1 MKYISFKLKPFK
13 IYQKTFAFYI
23 WVMFFSC
30 PLFAQINQF
39 QFERFTVERGLS
51 QSSVLSIA
59 QDSMGFI
66 WMGTKDG
73 LNRYDSQGFE
83 VYKHQVND
91 KNSISSSLNINTLL
105 TDSKGNLWV
114 GTQEGLNK
122 YVPETNSFIRYLN
135 QPNNKTSLSNNT
147 IRSLYEDKQGNLWVG
162 TENGLNKLVGNQKF
176 ERFFCSGSV
185 GNKMVHPI
193 IKAIYQDSKNILWV
207 GSLKGLVSMDLK
219 NGLYRLKTYV
229 HEPLNQQSLAS
240 NDVNAITEDLNHNLW
255 IGTHFNGLDFF
266 DRTNNQFRHFKSEPG
281 NQNSLS
287 SNTIRK
293 IMVNKDGNLW
303 IATLNGINIFDPVS
317 RQFKLQKHDPENST
331 SISQNSIYDVFQDKA
346 GSVWVGTYYG
356 GVNVYHPNAVTFK
369 IYKYYSYKNSLSSNI
384 ISAIVEDKQNNLW
397 IGTEAEGLNYYN
409 RKTGQFAKFS
419 VSSGAKST
427 LSSNLIKSIA
437 INKNGDL
444 WIAAFESGLDLY
456 SPKTG
461 IFKNYKLNPDDPNSL
476 SANRVSYLFYDHL
489 DRLWIGTKG
498 SGLYQYNAQ
507 KDGFTSL
514 LESKSLYH
522 LPSKFINYIFQDQK
536 QNIWVAASNGIFYLS
551 KNGNSFS
558 KFENPNQ
565 IALNNVNCIQQDSKG
580 LIWFGSSNKGLLSF
594 NIATKKTV
602 IYGLDEGLPSN
613 NVTSIVNDN
622 EGYLWIS
629 TDKGLA
635 KLNAGKF
642 KIYTRGD
649 GLPGNVFNYHSFLK
663 DSKGELFFGG
673 YNGLVSFKP
682 EEIVENKTVPKIAF
696 TRLRLFN
703 KNVEINDETKLLSK
717 AFIKTNEITFSYD
730 QNTFTIDFVALNFV
744 KSQKNKFAYK
754 LDGFENEW
762 KDLENPSITFNN
774 LPNGTYKL
782 LIKGTNNDGIWN
794 SEPKQLI
801 ININPPFWK
810 TWWAYLFYTLVVIGL
825 LFIVVRFLLMR
836 ALLKREH
843 DIHQMKLSF
852 FTNVSHEIRTPL
864 TLIMAPLEKL
874 IQDSFENRNLNRQL
888 LDVNKNVKR
897 LYRLVNELMDF
908 RKVESGKMKLN
919 VTEDN
924 LVSFIKEIYLS
935 FQDMAFQRNIHFK
948 FESEH
953 SIVQAYFDKDQ
964 LEKVVFN
971 LLSNA
976 FKFVPDQGKVS
987 INIQVVDS
995 QILVKVC
1002 DNGAG
1007 IPKESIPKL
1016 FTDFYQAGN
1025 HQQRNAGTGIG
1036 LALSKRIANLHHGDL
1051 FLDENDAQT
1060 CFCLLLK
1067 TGFNHFKKDELKE
1080 NIDQEGLTGYVLQ
1093 TEIDNMIDQE
1103 PVKINQVNKEGKH
1116 VVLIAEDNLELRKFI
1131 TQTLSSDYLV
1141 VETEN
1146 GLKALEMATELIPD
1160 LIISDVMMPVMDGF
1174 ELCRN
1179 VKTDERTSHIPVV
1192 LLTARSGDIHE
1203 LEGLKTGADLYLTKP
1218 FSLRK
1223 LQLNIQNLIA
1233 AQENRRKK
1241 FSHHFTL
1248 QPSDVEFESS
1258 DEEFLNKIL
1267 HLLED
1272 NISNSEF
1279 NVNQFA
1285 AEIGMSTP
1293 IFYKKIKALTGLTVN
1308 NFIKSIRLKRAVQ
1321 LLQQGNNNISEI
1333 AYMVGFTDA
1342 KYFSK
1347 EFSKQ
1352 YGISPSKFN

>member
-1 MKYISFKLKPFK
+1 MNNFKSKPKPSKF
-13 IYQKTFAFYI
+13 YQKTLAIYFI
-23 WVMFFSC
+23 VMFFTC
-30 PLFAQINQF
+30 ALFAQINQL

-66 WMGTKDG
+66 WIGTKDG

-83 VYKHQVND
+83 VYKHQVNNP
-91 KNSISSSLNINTLL
+91 NSISNSFNINALL

-114 GTQEGLNK
+114 GTQQGLNK
-122 YVPETNSFIRYLN
+122 YVPETNSFIRFLN
-135 QPNNKTSLSNNT
+135 QPSNKNSLSNNT

-162 TENGLNKLVGNQKF
+162 TENGLNKLIGNQNF
-176 ERFFCSGSV
+176 ERFFCSGSL
-185 GNKMVHPI
+185 GNGMVNPI
-193 IKAIYQDSKNILWV
+193 VKAIYQDSKNILWV
-207 GSLKGLVSMDLK
+207 GTLKGLVSLNFK
-219 NGLYRLKTYV
+219 NGVYKFKTYSNQ
-229 HEPLNQQSLAS
+229 PSNQQSLAS
-240 NDVNAITEDLNHNLW
+240 NDINAIAEDLNHNLW

-266 DRTNNQFRHFKSEPG
+266 DRTNNQFRHFKSELG

-303 IATLNGINIFDPVS
+303 IATLNGVNIFDPVT

-331 SISQNSIYDVFQDKA
+331 SISQNSIYDIFQDKA

-409 RKTGQFAKFS
+409 RRTGQFTKFS
-419 VSSGAKST
+419 VSSRTKNT
-427 LSSNLIKSIA
+427 LSSNLIKSIV

-444 WIAAFESGLDLY
+444 WIAAYEAGLDLY

-461 IFKNYKLNPDDPNSL
+461 FFKNYKLNPKDPNSL
-476 SANRVSYLFYDHL
+476 SANRISYLFYDHL
-489 DRLWIGTKG
+489 NRLWIGTKG
-498 SGLYQYNAQ
+498 SGLYQYNASI
-507 KDGFTSL
+507 DGFISL
-514 LESKSLYH
+514 LESKNLNYLS
-522 LPSKFINYIFQDQK
+522 SKYINYIFQDQK
-536 QNIWVAASNGIFYLS
+536 QNIWVATSNGIFYLS
-551 KNGNSFS
+551 KDGNSFN
-558 KFENPNQ
+558 KFQNPNQ
-565 IALNNVNCIQQDSKG
+565 ILLNSINCIQQDSKG
-580 LIWFGSSNKGLLSF
+580 LIWFGSSIEGLLSF
-594 NIATKKTV
+594 NPIDNKTK
-602 IYGLDEGLPSN
+602 IYGLEEGLPSK
-613 NVTSIVNDN
+613 NVASIVNDN
-622 EGYLWIS
+622 DGYLWIS

-642 KIYTRGD
+642 KIYTKDD

-673 YNGLVSFKP
+673 YNGLLSFKP
-682 EEIVENKTVPKIAF
+682 EDIVENKAVPEVAF

-703 KNVEINDETKLLSK
+703 KDVEINDETKLLSK
-717 AFIKTNEITFSYD
+717 ALIKTNEITFSYD
-730 QNTFTIDFVALNFV
+730 QNTFTIDFAVLNFV

-754 LDGFENEW
+754 LHGLENEW
-762 KDLENPSITFNN
+762 KILENPSITFNN
-774 LPNGTYKL
+774 LPSGSYNL
-782 LIKGTNNDGIWN
+782 IIKGTNNDGIWN
-794 SEPKQLI
+794 TELKHLTIKIKS
-801 ININPPFWK
+801 PFWK
-810 TWWAYLFYTLVVIGL
+810 TWWAYLFYLTLFAGL
-825 LFIVVRFLLMR
+825 LFVIVRFLILK
-836 ALLKREH
+836 ALLKKEH
-843 DIHQMKLSF
+843 DINQIKLDF

-874 IQDSFENRNLNRQL
+874 IQESYEDKSFNRQL
-888 LDVNKNVKR
+888 LGVNKNVKR

-924 LVSFIKEIYLS
+924 LVSFIKEIKFS
-935 FQDMAFQRNIHFK
+935 FQDMAFQRNINFK
-948 FESEH
+948 FESEADDI
-953 SIVQAYFDKDQ
+953 SAYFDKDQ

-976 FKFVPDQGKVS
+976 FKFVPDKGEVA
-987 INIQVVDS
+987 INVLVIEH
-995 QILVKVC
+995 QIFVKVR
-1002 DNGAG
+1002 DSGAG
-1007 IPKESIPKL
+1007 IPKESMSKL

-1025 HQQRNAGTGIG
+1025 YHQRNAGTGIG

-1051 FLDENDAQT
+1051 FLENNDTQT
-1060 CFCLLLK
+1060 CFCLSLK
-1067 TGFNHFKKDELKE
+1067 TGFNHFKMDDLKV
-1080 NIDQEGLTGYVLQ
+1080 NIDQEGLTSYVLQ
-1093 TEIDNMIDQE
+1093 TEIDHLIEQE
-1103 PVKINQVNKEGKH
+1103 PVTISQTDKEANH
-1116 VVLIAEDNLELRKFI
+1116 VILIAEDNLELRKFI
-1131 TQTLSSDYLV
+1131 VQTLTSDYTV
-1141 VETEN
+1141 IEIEN
-1146 GLKALEMATELIPD
+1146 GFKAFEMATELIPD

-1174 ELCRN
+1174 ELCRKLKN
-1179 VKTDERTSHIPVV
+1179 DERTSHIPVI

-1203 LEGLKTGADLYLTKP
+1203 LEGLQNGADLYLTKP

-1223 LQLNIQNLIA
+1223 LQLNINNLIS

-1241 FSHHFTL
+1241 FGHYFTL
-1248 QPSDVEFESS
+1248 QPTDVVFESS

-1267 HLLED
+1267 YLLEA
-1272 NISNSEF
+1272 NISNSDF

-1293 IFYKKIKALTGLTVN
+1293 VFYKKIKALTGFTVN
-1308 NFIKSIRLKRAVQ
+1308 NFVKSIRLKRAVQ
-1321 LLQQGNNNISEI
+1321 LLQHGNNNISEI

-1347 EFSKQ
+1347 EFNKQ